1 MIRTLLISGLGA
13 AICVSGYP
21 AKGIAAVIA
30 TTVGSRDAVEDRKD
44 GMCWGDV
51 IGRHGGNE
59 AAARLR
65 C

>member
-30 TTVGSRDAVEDRKD
+30 GAALWAWLAERKP
-44 GMCWGDV
+44 
-51 IGRHGGNE
+51 
-59 AAARLR
+59 L
-65 C
+65 